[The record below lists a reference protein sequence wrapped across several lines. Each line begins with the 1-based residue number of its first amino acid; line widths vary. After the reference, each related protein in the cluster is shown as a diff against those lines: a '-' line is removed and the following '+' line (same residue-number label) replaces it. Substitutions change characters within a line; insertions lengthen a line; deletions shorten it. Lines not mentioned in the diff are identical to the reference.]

1 MTPKADVSAERKQ
14 QIFQAALHCFASQG
28 YHQATMD
35 DIAAESGLS
44 KGALYWYFKSK
55 KELFLS
61 LFQEVLDQLGR
72 QWAQIAASQEMSA
85 ADKLRASLAMFRTE
99 LKELVPFFGVMMEA
113 WALTRHDE
121 DVESLVRR
129 FYDPYLDIMT
139 QIIEE
144 GVRNNEFD
152 VHFAQA
158 TSLVIMTLYDGI
170 VLAMATGI
178 WEHDW
183 EEIIAAAE
191 QMVFR
196 GLRVSLD

>member
-72 QWAQIAASQEMSA
+72 QWTQIAASQEMSA

-121 DVESLVRR
+121 DVESLVRH

-144 GVRNNEFD
+144 GVRNSEFD